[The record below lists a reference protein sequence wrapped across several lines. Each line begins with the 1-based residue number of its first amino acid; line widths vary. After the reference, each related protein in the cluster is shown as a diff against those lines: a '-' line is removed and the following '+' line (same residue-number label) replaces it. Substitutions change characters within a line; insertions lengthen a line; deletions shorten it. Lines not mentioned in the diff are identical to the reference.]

1 MKLLHIDTS
10 IQTAGSI
17 SREMSRAAV
26 ERLKREI
33 PGLDVR
39 YKDFA
44 EEPLAHLSAPVFAAH
59 VQNADVSDFDQAAV
73 DDVVESREALEEF
86 LAADI
91 LVLGVPLYNYSV
103 PSSLKAWIDRIVV
116 AGKTFTYGGPNGPI
130 GLAAGKRVI
139 VLLARG
145 GIFSEGSPTAHNEH
159 AQTYLRSVF
168 GLIGIDNVEFVIA
181 EGLAIDANHRDA
193 ALRDALAAIGK
204 LAA

>member
-1 MKLLHIDTS
+1 MKLLHIDSS
-10 IQTAGSI
+10 IQTTGSI
-17 SREMSRAAV
+17 SREMSRATV
-26 ERLKREI
+26 ERLRREI
-33 PGLDVR
+33 PNIEVQ

-44 EEPLAHLSAPVFAAH
+44 AQPLPHLTAAFFAAH
-59 VQNADVSDFDQAAV
+59 VQDADISGFCQAAV
-73 DDVVESREALEEF
+73 DDVVESRKAMDEF

-116 AGKTFTYGGPNGPI
+116 AGKTFTYGGGDGPV

-159 AQTYLRSVF
+159 AETYLRSVF
-168 GLIGIDNVEFVIA
+168 GLVGVDNVEFVVA
-181 EGLAIDANHRDA
+181 EGIAIDADHRAA
-193 ALRDALAAIGK
+193 ALRNALQTMEA
-204 LAA
+204 LSS

>member
-1 MKLLHIDTS
+1 MRLLHIDTS
-10 IQTAGSI
+10 IQNTGSV

-26 ERLKREI
+26 ERLKKEI
-33 PGLDVR
+33 PDLNVQYR
-39 YKDFA
+39 DFA
-44 EEPLAHLSAPVFAAH
+44 AQPLAHLSAPVFAAH
-59 VQNADVSDFDQAAV
+59 VQNADVSGFDQAAV
-73 DDVVESREALEEF
+73 DDVVESRKALEEF

-91 LVLGVPLYNYSV
+91 LVLGVPFYNYSV

-145 GIFSEGSPTAHNEH
+145 GVFREGSPAAHNEH
-159 AQTYLRSVF
+159 AETYLRSVF
-168 GLIGIDNVEFVIA
+168 GLIGIHNVEFVVA
-181 EGLAIDANHRDA
+181 EGIAIGADHRDA
-193 ALRDALAAIGK
+193 ALRNALAAIEK